1 MAIALGGQH
10 ARWFGS
16 IAESARQFPAAKAI
30 GHREIVSAFLRG
42 YGP

>member
-16 IAESARQFPAAKAI
+16 TAKSASQVPAAEAI
-30 GHREIVSAFLRG
+30 GD
-42 YGP
+42 